1 MSVLWFT
8 DENGIYITREKDG
21 EVVAV
26 IEPEQVVHLLATC
39 SSWMRDQQINRN
51 RKNFMRSRDANHD

>member
-8 DENGIYITREKDG
+8 DENGIYITREKAG

-26 IEPEQVVHLLATC
+26 IEPEQVAHLAVTC
-39 SSWMRDQQINRN
+39 SGWMRDQQVNRN
-51 RKNFMRSRDANHD
+51 RENFMRSRDANHD

>member
-26 IEPEQVVHLLATC
+26 IEPEQVAHLAVTC
-39 SSWMRDQQINRN
+39 SGSMRDQQVNRN
-51 RKNFMRSRDANHD
+51 RENFMKRKSVEG

>member
-26 IEPEQVVHLLATC
+26 IEPEQVAHLAVTC
-39 SSWMRDQQINRN
+39 SGWVREQQVNRN
-51 RKNFMRSRDANHD
+51 RENFMKRKSVEG

>member
-1 MSVLWFT
+1 MMSVLWFT

-26 IEPEQVVHLLATC
+26 IEPEQVAHLAFTC
-39 SSWMRDQQINRN
+39 SGWMRDQQVNRN
-51 RKNFMRSRDANHD
+51 RENFMKRKSVEG

>member
-1 MSVLWFT
+1 MMSVLWFT

-26 IEPEQVVHLLATC
+26 IEPEQVAHLAVTC
-39 SSWMRDQQINRN
+39 SGWMRDQQVNRN
-51 RKNFMRSRDANHD
+51 RENFMKRKSVEG

>member
-8 DENGIYITREKDG
+8 DENVIYITREKDG

-26 IEPEQVVHLLATC
+26 IEPEQVVHLLSTC
-39 SSWMRDQQINRN
+39 SSWVRDQQVNRN
-51 RKNFMRSRDANHD
+51 RENFMRSRDANHD